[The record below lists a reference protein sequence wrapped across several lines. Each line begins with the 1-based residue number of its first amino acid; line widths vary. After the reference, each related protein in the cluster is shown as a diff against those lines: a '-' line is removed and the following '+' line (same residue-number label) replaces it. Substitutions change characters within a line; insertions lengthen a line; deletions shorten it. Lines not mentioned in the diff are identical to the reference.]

1 LLLLLLLWGICL
13 LLLLL
18 LWGIWLLLRLWIL
31 DSVIS
36 FMENMDEM

>member
-1 LLLLLLLWGICL
+1 LLRL

-18 LWGIWLLLRLWIL
+18 LWGIWLLLLLWIL

-36 FMENMDEM
+36 LIWKKSKVE